1 MSISDRIE
9 YAKMKARHQK
19 ELLPWH
25 KKWWGILIIVI
36 AALLFISVFLATFYI
51 FDEVKKIQEE
61 ELQSSLIMAAE
72 ERNKLI
78 AGNNDNYYLG
88 LQKTGI
94 NTELNNEPIII
105 TNFSNFSCVYS
116 AQISKT
122 IRNVA
127 EEFKNDVRFVY
138 RDYPGEDSIVLSL
151 GARCAGEQGKFWEM
165 HDFIFDLQ
173 EDLAIVIDEE
183 EKKYALEQMAEILEM
198 DVEKFNKC
206 VEDKKYLNQVRKD
219 YEDGIELK
227 IKGTPTWFINGL
239 EITGG
244 LSEEKLIELIL
255 GLKNL
260 N

>member
-9 YAKMKARHQK
+9 YAKMKARHRK

-25 KKWWGILIIVI
+25 KKWWGILIIII
-36 AALLFISVFLATFYI
+36 AILLFILVFLATFYI
-51 FDEVKKIQEE
+51 FDEVKKIQKE
-61 ELQSSLIMAAE
+61 ELENSLIIAAE
-72 ERNKLI
+72 ERIKLI

-88 LQKTGI
+88 AEK
-94 NTELNNEPIII
+94 TELDKEPLII

-122 IRNVA
+122 IKAVA
-127 EEFKNDVRFVY
+127 EEFKTDVRFVY
-138 RDYPGEDSIVLSL
+138 RDYPGQDSIVLSL

-165 HDFIFDLQ
+165 HDLIFDLQ

-198 DVEKFNKC
+198 DIEKFNKC
-206 VEDKKYLNQVRKD
+206 VEDKKYLSQIKKD
-219 YEDGIELK
+219 YEDGEKLG

-239 EITGG
+239 EIIGG
-244 LSEEKLIELIL
+244 LSKEDLIELIL
-255 GLKNL
+255 GLKTL

>member
-1 MSISDRIE
+1 MSIADRIE
-9 YAKMKARHQK
+9 YVKMKARHQK

-25 KKWWGILIIVI
+25 KKWWGILIIVV
-36 AALLFISVFLATFYI
+36 AVLLFIFVFLAAFYI

-61 ELQSSLIMAAE
+61 ELQNSLVVAAE
-72 ERNKLI
+72 ERVKLI

-88 LQKTGI
+88 APKTGL
-94 NTELNNEPIII
+94 NTEPLII

-116 AQISKT
+116 AQTSKT
-122 IRNVA
+122 IKEVA

-138 RDYPGEDSIVLSL
+138 RDYPGQDSIVLSL

-183 EKKYALEQMAEILEM
+183 EKKYALEQMADILEM
-198 DVEKFNKC
+198 DVEKFNQC
-206 VEDKKYLNQVRKD
+206 IEDKKYLNQVRKD
-219 YEDGIELK
+219 YEDGEKLG

-244 LSEEKLIELIL
+244 LSEENLIELII
-255 GLKNL
+255 GLKTIN
-260 N
+260 